1 MGGGLVII
9 EPTTIL
15 RDWLR
20 TAFDPQLW
28 AGGWPEGQPLPG
40 TIMRP
45 ITSTLSGPVTTWS
58 LQFDSYAATQ
68 PVASAMSP
76 RLATLLL
83 RTPPRTLIGGNA
95 DGQVLY
101 GGAIESSV
109 AISPTPP
116 DSDDPDTYGSSLL
129 IDLSTTAVPNS

>member
-9 EPTTIL
+9 EPTTLL

-20 TAFDPQLW
+20 TAFDPQIW

-45 ITSTLSGPVTTWS
+45 ITSTLSGPVTSWS
-58 LQFDSYAATQ
+58 LQFDSYATTQ
-68 PVASAMSP
+68 PVASAMSA
-76 RLATLLL
+76 RLATVLL
-83 RTPPRTLIGGNA
+83 RTPPRTLIGSN
-95 DGQVLY
+95 DLGQVLY
-101 GGAIESSV
+101 GGAIEASV
-109 AISPTPP
+109 SISPTPP
-116 DSDDPDTYGSSLL
+116 DSEDPGTFGSSLA